1 MCVYVSGSNA
11 IISITHAGLAGG
23 RSSHCERLS
32 QNELL
37 SSLAL
42 TQSATGKCRRC
53 WNWNWSWRR
62 RRRRHT
68 HVTFIEQCPT
78 RSQRRGPHADNIC
91 ADICALQSAVSCAQN
106 VAILVSRFVIPPPLS
121 SLLCS
126 LSCLRHRHHRSM
138 EWDTIFLSSANSRWQ
153 QGGAGKRD
161 LHTESHL
168 SALAAILTG
177 PWQTIRLSIVNWAKW
192 QTDWPACLPPDTFL
206 PFPSPSSSQSV
217 FIRPTCYAWLVDC
230 FSFSLFA
237 HFR

>member
-62 RRRRHT
+62 SRRRHT

-106 VAILVSRFVIPPPLS
+106 VAILVSRFVIPPHSFPPFS
-121 SLLCS
+121 AASLAFVIVIIAAWNGIQFFYL
-126 LSCLRHRHHRSM
+126 LLTV
-138 EWDTIFLSSANSRWQ
+138 DGSREELGERFAYRVASVGSGCDINW
-153 QGGAGKRD
+153 
-161 LHTESHL
+161 
-168 SALAAILTG
+168 ALA
-177 PWQTIRLSIVNWAKW
+177 NN
-192 QTDWPACLPPDTFL
+192 
-206 PFPSPSSSQSV
+206 
-217 FIRPTCYAWLVDC
+217 
-230 FSFSLFA
+230 
-237 HFR
+237 